1 MSLRKFK
8 NSSLNRV
15 LVTGGAGSIGQE
27 LVRQLASDNQVYVY
41 DINETGMFDL
51 VEELRFKGF
60 DVLGRV
66 GDVRNKD
73 TLMSVF
79 LEFQPHVVY
88 HAAALKH
95 VTPSMWTPRE
105 YVETN
110 VLGTFNVLELGRE
123 FNTSKIINVSTDK
136 VVNAES
142 IMGATK
148 NVAEIATK
156 VYGRI
161 SVRFGN
167 VMGSR
172 GSLLTIWEKQHK
184 EGLPLTIT
192 DEQMERY
199 FMTIPQAVNLVIEAG
214 KLVKDGEIVILDM
227 GKPKKIMDL
236 KNELYGDYPYKVIG
250 IRPGETLTQKLMT
263 ESEAETATKAG
274 NFWILK

>member
-1 MSLRKFK
+1 MSLKKSKDF
-8 NSSLNRV
+8 SHNRV
-15 LVTGGAGSIGQE
+15 LVTGGAGSIGSE
-27 LVRQLASDNQVYVY
+27 LVRQLVLNNQVYVY
-41 DINETGMFDL
+41 DNNETGMFDL

-110 VLGTFNVLELGRE
+110 ILGTLNVLELGRE
-123 FNTSKIINVSTDK
+123 FDTPKIVNISTDK

-148 NVAEIATK
+148 NVAEIAVK
-156 VYGRI
+156 VYNRV

-192 DEQMERY
+192 DERMERY

-214 KLVKDGEIVILDM
+214 KVAKSGKVVILDM
-227 GKPKKIMDL
+227 GQPKKIIDL
-236 KNELYGDYPYKVIG
+236 KNELYGDYPHKVIG
-250 IRPGETLTQKLMT
+250 IRPGETLTERLIT
-263 ESEAETATKAG
+263 DDEAQRARKVS
-274 NFWILK
+274 NFWII